1 VYFKNVHPKFPDGG
15 KMSQHLN
22 SLKLGDTILM
32 KGPKVRL
39 RLHIA
44 QCTLHGAQL
53 TTSLHPQLTL
63 AVPLPCAPPPT
74 TPHRMDPTVTTIIT
88 HALIGTATQGH
99 LDYLGRGRFTITKR
113 RDEVATHNMRKI
125 GMVAGG
131 TGITPMLQVRHYSPR
146 PPCHLSLPVGLLSH
160 VPHAHSSP
168 SPLSLASPSPTTSQV
183 IRAILKDPSDRTE
196 LWLIFAN
203 QSEDDILLRKELEA
217 IRGTWTSETTVRTLC
232 VLHHTA

>member
-1 VYFKNVHPKFPDGG
+1 V
-15 KMSQHLN
+15 L
-22 SLKLGDTILM
+22 
-32 KGPKVRL
+32 
-39 RLHIA
+39 
-44 QCTLHGAQL
+44 
-53 TTSLHPQLTL
+53 
-63 AVPLPCAPPPT
+63 
-74 TPHRMDPTVTTIIT
+74 PHRPHLTDWTPRSPPSSRTHDTTT
-88 HALIGTATQGH
+88 ALIGTATQGH

-113 RDEVATHNMRKI
+113 RDDVATHNMRKI

-146 PPCHLSLPVGLLSH
+146 PPLGPCGITPSRTTRT
-160 VPHAHSSP
+160 SP

-183 IRAILKDPSDRTE
+183 IRAILKDPFDRTE